1 MSALSKRQQNFARMT
16 RSIDRC
22 LAITAAH
29 FGLKPADVALC
40 REAAMAHPKKA
51 EACYAAIA
59 RSLVK
64 R

>member
-1 MSALSKRQQNFARMT
+1 MDNDAEDNFARMT
-16 RSIDRC
+16 RSIDEC
-22 LAITAAH
+22 LEITAAH
-29 FGLKPADVALC
+29 FGLREADLALC
-40 REAAMAHPKKA
+40 REAAMAHPARA